1 MTQNGVVTKL
11 LDGGMA
17 EVAVERGT
25 ACGGHCD
32 SCEACVY
39 ASRLVVAAENSI
51 YAAPGERVVL
61 ESETKRIMGA
71 AALVYLL
78 PVALFFAGYAI
89 AAAGGLKE
97 GVCILASLI
106 GMALGG
112 GIAVVF
118 GRRSKKI
125 SFRITGYTR

>member
-25 ACGGHCD
+25 ACGGHCE

-39 ASRLVVAAENSI
+39 ASRLVVAAENRI

-78 PVALFFAGYAI
+78 PVALLFAGYAI

-97 GVCILASLI
+97 GTCILASII
-106 GMALGG
+106 GMAIG
-112 GIAVVF
+112 GIAAVVF

>member
-25 ACGGHCD
+25 ACGGRCD
-32 SCEACVY
+32 NCEACVY
-39 ASRLVVAAENSI
+39 ANRLVVSAENRI
-51 YAAPGERVVL
+51 YAGPGDRVVL
-61 ESETKRIMGA
+61 ESETKHIMGA

-89 AAAGGLKE
+89 GAAAGLKE
-97 GVCILASLI
+97 GLCVLASLI
-106 GMALGG
+106 GMALGT
-112 GIAVVF
+112 GIAVVL
-118 GRRSKKI
+118 GRRNKKI